1 LKEVFELADRVSV
14 MRDGKMILSVAT
26 SETSRSEI
34 VDAIAGR
41 GTLPPAATQ
50 STRGAKLLSVAAMS
64 GNRFGPVSFELHA
77 GEVVAIYGPLGSGRT
92 ELLEAIF
99 GRHPAAAG
107 TIAVS
112 GFRGVF
118 RSPDQAIRNGVA
130 LVPAERLKQGLLP
143 PLSNL
148 DNALLPSFGR
158 VSRAGL
164 RRFRAETQIYAEVA
178 ATLGIR
184 PSTPRV
190 PVGSLSGG
198 NQQKVMLARW
208 LNRTQRAKVLLLDE
222 PTQGID
228 VGVRR
233 ELYTQLRRVVRD
245 DDKTIL
251 ITSSD
256 PEEVASVAD
265 RALIL
270 VRGRIAAEIPK
281 EALSEEAL
289 LAAIHL

>member
-1 LKEVFELADRVSV
+1 
-14 MRDGKMILSVAT
+14 
-26 SETSRSEI
+26 
-34 VDAIAGR
+34 
-41 GTLPPAATQ
+41 
-50 STRGAKLLSVAAMS
+50 
-64 GNRFGPVSFELHA
+64 
-77 GEVVAIYGPLGSGRT
+77 
-92 ELLEAIF
+92 
-99 GRHPAAAG
+99 
-107 TIAVS
+107 
-112 GFRGVF
+112 
-118 RSPDQAIRNGVA
+118 
-130 LVPAERLKQGLLP
+130 
-143 PLSNL
+143 
-148 DNALLPSFGR
+148 
-158 VSRAGL
+158 
-164 RRFRAETQIYAEVA
+164 
-178 ATLGIR
+178 
-184 PSTPRV
+184 
-190 PVGSLSGG
+190 VGSLSGG